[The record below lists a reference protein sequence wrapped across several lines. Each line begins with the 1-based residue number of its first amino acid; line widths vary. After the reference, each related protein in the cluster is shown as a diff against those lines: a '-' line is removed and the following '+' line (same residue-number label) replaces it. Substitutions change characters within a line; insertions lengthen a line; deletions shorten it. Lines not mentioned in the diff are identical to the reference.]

1 MLKYILKRILYM
13 IFTLW
18 VVITITFFLM
28 HAMPGD
34 PLSSLARNLPEQ
46 IKANYY
52 AKYGLNKSVP
62 AQYGI
67 FLKNICHGD
76 FGQSLK
82 YPGRSV
88 TGTISKHAP
97 ISARL
102 GAQALVIGVV
112 IGIVLGIVAAFK
124 RNKWPD
130 HVVMFIAILGVCLPS
145 FVLAALLQY
154 TFSVKFELL
163 PTAGWGAGKHTVLPT
178 IALCFGSIATYA
190 RYMRSSVLDVI
201 NQDYILTAKSKGVS
215 TGSLVWKHI
224 IKNAIIP
231 AVTILP
237 PQIAGIFGGSF
248 VIENIFAIPGLGSNL
263 VDSINNRDFSMIMG
277 LTIFYCALYIVSLLI
292 VDILYGIVDPRM
304 RASTSGENK

>member
-13 IFTLW
+13 LFTLW
-18 VVITITFFLM
+18 VVITVTFFLM

-34 PLSSLARNLPEQ
+34 PLSALARNLPEQ

-62 AQYGI
+62 EQYWT

-88 TGTISKHAP
+88 TDTITKHAP

-102 GAQALVIGVV
+102 GGQALVIGVA
-112 IGIVLGIVAAFK
+112 IGIVLGIIAAFE

-130 HVVMFIAILGVCLPS
+130 HVVMVIAILGVCLPS
-145 FVLAALLQY
+145 FVLASLLQY
-154 TFSVKFELL
+154 AFSVKFELL
-163 PTAGWGAGKHTVLPT
+163 PTAGWGTAKHTVLPT

-215 TGSLVWKHI
+215 TGTLVWKHI

-231 AVTILP
+231 AITILP

-248 VIENIFAIPGLGSNL
+248 VIESIFAIPGLGSNL

-304 RASTSGENK
+304 RTSTSEENN